1 MEHAGQNADRP
12 CGHFVMRLFPCRKLP
27 VAALPLAYIDAE
39 ATGQVY
45 GRISRCSY
53 YPWPE
58 RRCIDDI

>member
-1 MEHAGQNADRP
+1 MEHAGQNAARP

-45 GRISRCSY
+45 GQISRCSY
-53 YPWPE
+53 
-58 RRCIDDI
+58 